1 MSRVF
6 KTDLSVKGLRQ
17 LQKELRNYQ
26 RQTLPQMLREYVDR
40 LADSGIKLAKV
51 TIRGSEFAPYVGFY
65 REDKD
70 NKYGY
75 KVSAVIVGT
84 NTVPC
89 FKQWFRDDE
98 LIEQQVNSLMMVEYG
113 SGPHAD
119 PSMYRGTFP
128 RSDGEK
134 SKGLNNVWFY
144 ATEKVYDAKKKR
156 KVYVWNMTFGERA
169 LKPMREARDLIVN
182 DAEKIAHRVF
192 GWYNE

>member
-98 LIEQQVNSLMMVEYG
+98 LIEQQVNSLMMIEYG
-113 SGPHAD
+113 SGSHAD
-119 PSMYRGTFP
+119 PAMYRGTFP
-128 RSDGEK
+128 RSDGQE
-134 SKGLNNVWFY
+134 SKGLKNVWFY
-144 ATEKVYDAKKKR
+144 ATERNADGSYN
-156 KVYVWNMTFGERA
+156 WIMTSGERA
-169 LKPMREARDLIVN
+169 LKPMRKARDMVIR
-182 DAEKIAHRVF
+182 DAEKVAHRVF
-192 GWYNE
+192 GWYNV